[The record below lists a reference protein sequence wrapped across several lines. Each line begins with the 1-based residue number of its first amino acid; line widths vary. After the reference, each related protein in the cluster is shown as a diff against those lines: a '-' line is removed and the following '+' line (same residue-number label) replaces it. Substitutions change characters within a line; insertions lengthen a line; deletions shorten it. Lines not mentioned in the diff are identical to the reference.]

1 MKKKQQTSAAKGLTT
16 VATSGFIHKFHKFL
30 QLYSQFFFLPIL
42 PAKSGRTPEIKNKKK
57 IMK

>member
-16 VATSGFIHKFHKFL
+16 VATSGFIHKFHKFF

-57 IMK
+57 